1 MWAKSLY
8 RSRAERHFLGKQT
21 ESWAGLGLVG
31 STEKKLFDQ
40 LWATFEGSFF
50 MFSCPKNR
58 FELFLKIPCVRIK
71 KLHKKKVTKTPK
83 IFLNFF
89 FLIPMKISH
98 KLCDRMDGTLFWCF
112 PWFPANSLLCV
123 ILLYTVYVLFYWIC
137 LPVQLL
143 YNDSACGPRGD
154 LCALEQHDLLERENC
169 KQLSHSTWGKIIIW
183 FS

>member
-1 MWAKSLY
+1 MLFASIN
-8 RSRAERHFLGKQT
+8 
-21 ESWAGLGLVG
+21 
-31 STEKKLFDQ
+31 STNPRTNPWNFYKKILRIGDFEK
-40 LWATFEGSFF
+40 WPFEKRPFW
-50 MFSCPKNR
+50 
-58 FELFLKIPCVRIK
+58 
-71 KLHKKKVTKTPK
+71 
-83 IFLNFF
+83 IFC
-89 FLIPMKISH
+89 LIPMKISH